1 VFPYD
6 DDDDDDDDAIW
17 IETCSNTQCYN
28 INMSGRTLSILLVK
42 GCDLVID
49 SSQNDNYELNKVLVR
64 QIGTKNNCIID
75 LFYSIHN

>member
-1 VFPYD
+1 MY
-6 DDDDDDDDAIW
+6 
-17 IETCSNTQCYN
+17 
-28 INMSGRTLSILLVK
+28 GRTLCVLLVE

-49 SSQNDNYELNKVLVR
+49 SAQNENYKLNKVLVN